1 MILAE
6 PLSVIGLGKLGL
18 GFAACLAKGGFDVLG
33 VDLDPGVVDSI
44 NDKSSAFDE
53 PGIASAIATTTG
65 GTLRAVTEIS
75 AGSHTRRYCVRVVA
89 NAEPTRWQLQIR
101 ARSLKLSQI
110 FADRFAHKTSSDF

>member
-18 GFAACLAKGGFDVLG
+18 GFAACLARGGFDVLG

-53 PGIASAIATTTG
+53 PGIASALATTTG

-75 AGSHTRRYCVRVVA
+75 AAVTHGDMAFVLLPTPSRPDVRRDIGTVI
-89 NAEPTRWQLQIR
+89 Q
-101 ARSLKLSQI
+101 
-110 FADRFAHKTSSDF
+110 